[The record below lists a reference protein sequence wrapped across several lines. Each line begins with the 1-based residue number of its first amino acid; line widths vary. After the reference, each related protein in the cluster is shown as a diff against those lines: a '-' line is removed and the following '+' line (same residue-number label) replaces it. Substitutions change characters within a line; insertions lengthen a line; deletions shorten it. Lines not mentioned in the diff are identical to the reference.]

1 MYNTHNTAFFDDVL
15 KASYARPVVVMFH
28 ASWCG
33 PCKSMK
39 PLVERLST
47 EIGFTLVGVD
57 AGTERQLAA
66 SESVRA
72 VPTLIVYKDGKAVG
86 SPSAGAKAEAA
97 LRNYLLI
104 SGVLV
109 FGMVFGYFAARW

>member
-1 MYNTHNTAFFDDVL
+1 MHNTHNTAFFDDVL
-15 KASYARPVVVMFH
+15 KASYAEPVVVMFH

-39 PLVERLST
+39 PLVERLAT
-47 EIGFTLVGVD
+47 DIGFTLVGVD
-57 AGTERQLAA
+57 AGAERELAT

-86 SPSAGAKAEAA
+86 SPSAGGKTETA
-97 LRNYLLI
+97 LRTFLATA
-104 SGVLV
+104 GVW
-109 FGMVFGYFAARW
+109 A